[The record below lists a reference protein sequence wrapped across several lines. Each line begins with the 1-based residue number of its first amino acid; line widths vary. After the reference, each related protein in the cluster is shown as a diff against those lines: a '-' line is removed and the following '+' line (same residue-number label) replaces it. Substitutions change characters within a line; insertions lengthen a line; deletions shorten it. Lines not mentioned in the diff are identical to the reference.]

1 MSVEF
6 YNENAKGF
14 FENTVDADMGE
25 TYKIFNDYLKKG
37 DTILDLGCGSG
48 RDSYHL
54 SNYGYCVISADYSD
68 EMVKMAG
75 DYLNK
80 EVIKLDMRQMDFKDK
95 FDGIWACASILHIKK
110 DEMAKVLENSYR
122 ALKDFGIMY
131 MSFKYGEGEV
141 QKGGRH
147 FSNYTE
153 DTFSELLDSL
163 NIFKI
168 EKFWKTA
175 DVRPGREDEF
185 WLNVIVKKK

>member
-1 MSVEF
+1 MSVKF
-6 YNENAKGF
+6 YDENAKGF

-25 TYKIFNDYLKKG
+25 TYEVFNSYLKKG
-37 DTILDLGCGSG
+37 DMILDLGCGSG
-48 RDSYHL
+48 RDSYHF
-54 SNYGYCVISADYSD
+54 SNYGYEVISTDYSD

-75 DYLNK
+75 EFLNK

-110 DEMAKVLENSYR
+110 DEMAKVLENLYC
-122 ALKDFGIMY
+122 ALKDGGIMY

-147 FSNYTE
+147 FSNYKE

-163 NIFKI
+163 DIFKV

-175 DVRPGREDEF
+175 DVRPDRPDEF

>member
-1 MSVEF
+1 MSVKF
-6 YNENAKGF
+6 YNENAVDF

-25 TYKIFNDYLKKG
+25 TYKIFNSYLKKG

-48 RDSYHL
+48 RDSHYF
-54 SNYGYCVISADYSD
+54 SNYGYEVISADYSD

-80 EVIKLDMRQMDFKDK
+80 EVIKLDMRQMDFKQK

-110 DEMAKVLENSYR
+110 DEMAKVLEKSHK
-122 ALKDFGIMY
+122 ALKDGGIMY

-141 QKGGRH
+141 QRGGRH

-153 DTFSELLDSL
+153 DTFSKLLDSL
-163 NIFKI
+163 DIFSV

-175 DVRPGREDEF
+175 DVRPDRGDEF